1 MYPSINHGE
10 SSLSPISGAF
20 NITHDDIIAR
30 HNKSMQQ
37 KQYRDKEIDGFAELR
52 EAIREATDDQEI
64 PKSRYETLS
73 KGECTKRN

>member
-1 MYPSINHGE
+1 
-10 SSLSPISGAF
+10 
-20 NITHDDIIAR
+20 
-30 HNKSMQQ
+30 MQQ